1 MTLYELTDS
10 MRNFELE
17 IDEETGEIVNAD
29 ELDELEMERTEKL
42 KNCVRYYKNVKAEAD
57 ALKAEKAKL
66 ANRQKSAEKRAE
78 WIKDYIAMNLNGEPF
93 APEDDPTIKCG
104 WRKSETV
111 ECENVFDV
119 PEEFLTYKEPVLD
132 KTKVRKA
139 INAGETVSGCRLVEK
154 QNLQIK

>member
-1 MTLYELTDS
+1 MTLYELTDA

-42 KNCVRYYKNVKAEAD
+42 KNCVRYYKNVKAEAE

-78 WIKDYIAMNLNGEPF
+78 WIKDYIAGNLNGEPF

-104 WRKSETV
+104 WLKSEKV

-119 PEEFLTYKEPVLD
+119 PEEYLTYKEPTID
-132 KTKVRKA
+132 KTKVKKA
-139 INAGETVSGCRLVEK
+139 IKAGETVSGCRLVEK

>member
-1 MTLYELTDS
+1 MTLYELTDA

-42 KNCVRYYKNVKAEAD
+42 KNCVRYYKNVKAEAE
-57 ALKAEKAKL
+57 ALKTEKAKL
-66 ANRQKSAEKRAE
+66 ASRQKSAEKRAE

-93 APEDDPTIKCG
+93 APEDDQTIKCG
-104 WRKSETV
+104 WRKSKIV

-119 PEEFLTYKEPVLD
+119 PDEYLTYKEPALD

-139 INAGETVSGCRLVEK
+139 IEAGETVSGCRLVEK